1 MSSGPNTKLNI
12 IELIRIYLLGNIGAI
27 NTTTISASSITAT
40 QNITAA
46 GATSIIQVNAAGGGF
61 KVKEGTNATMGV
73 ATLSGGAATVATTKV
88 TANSRIFLSI
98 QVLGTV
104 AAAKAIAVTARN
116 AGQDF
121 TITSAD
127 GTDTSDVAWL
137 IIEPA

>member
-1 MSSGPNTKLNI
+1 MSVETKLTVN
-12 IELIRIYLLGNIGAI
+12 ELIRLYLLRGNIGSFTAT
-27 NTTTISASSITAT
+27 NISASNMTAT

-46 GATSIIQVNAAGGGF
+46 GSTSVIQVNAAGGGF

-73 ATLSGGAATVATTKV
+73 VTLVAGASVVATTKV

-121 TITSAD
+121 TITSED

-137 IIEPA
+137 IVEPA